1 MYANIE
7 GMCFSEGERGNLVQ
21 TYDFR
26 NNYDAPNDGHVA
38 GTEQS

>member
-7 GMCFSEGERGNLVQ
+7 GMCFSEWERGNLVQ
-21 TYDFR
+21 TYEVR
-26 NNYDAPNDGHVA
+26 SNYEASHDGHVA